1 MKNNKEVE
9 TMFLLLKT
17 GETTETPVK
26 EYYVESEA
34 EIANIPDDAPT
45 GSRVLV
51 LTEGGLNVKMK
62 NSQGKWIA
70 I

>member
-1 MKNNKEVE
+1 MY
-9 TMFLLLKT
+9 LLLKT
-17 GETTETPVK
+17 GEATETPVK

-34 EIANIPDDAPT
+34 EIANIPGNAPV

-51 LTEGGLNVKMK
+51 LTDDGLVVKMK
-62 NSQGKWIA
+62 NSQGKWIS